1 MTGVSLPI
9 SCLFCS
15 RSGQR
20 PPKRRPA
27 FEPPVTDIKGESTC
41 GSRPQNM
48 VAFLLYRKEK
58 PRASSLSFLLSPAW
72 ACRKSRPEGSP
83 KRPAP
88 PLFLSPPRPLPA
100 ARPCTGQFLC
110 TFQEFF
116 EKLLN
121 CFCFCAI
128 ILAKYLKY
136 FYILLCSARRQGA
149 CAVRPLFQKRAAWQR
164 PPRGLLSAALR
175 KEGIFCP
182 AFCLTP
188 CLSYSCSAWAL
199 RPILP

>member
-27 FEPPVTDIKGESTC
+27 FEPLVTDIKGESAR

-58 PRASSLSFLLSPAW
+58 PRASSLSFLLPPAR
-72 ACRKSRPEGSP
+72 ACRKSRPEGTP
-83 KRPAP
+83 KRPTS
-88 PLFLSPPRPLPA
+88 PLFLSPPAAPCRPPMHRAISLHFSGIFRKA
-100 ARPCTGQFLC
+100 VELFLFLC
-110 TFQEFF
+110 
-116 EKLLN
+116 
-121 CFCFCAI
+121 
-128 ILAKYLKY
+128 YY
-136 FYILLCSARRQGA
+136 FGKISKIFLCSARRQGA

>member
-20 PPKRRPA
+20 PSKRRPA
-27 FEPPVTDIKGESTC
+27 FEPLVTDIKGESAR
-41 GSRPQNM
+41 GFRPQNM
-48 VAFLLYRKEK
+48 VVFLLYRKEK
-58 PRASSLSFLLSPAW
+58 PRASSLSFLLPLRGPA
-72 ACRKSRPEGSP
+72 AKAALKAPQKG
-83 KRPAP
+83 P
-88 PLFLSPPRPLPA
+88 PLPFFSPPRPLPA

>member
-27 FEPPVTDIKGESTC
+27 FEPLVTDIKGESAR
-41 GSRPQNM
+41 GFRPQNM
-48 VAFLLYRKEK
+48 VAFYYTAKRSQEQAAF
-58 PRASSLSFLLSPAW
+58 PSFCPLRGPA
-72 ACRKSRPEGSP
+72 AKAALKAPQNG
-83 KRPAP
+83 P
-88 PLFLSPPRPLPA
+88 PLPFFSPPPRPLPA

-116 EKLLN
+116 KKLLN

-128 ILAKYLKY
+128 ILVKYLKY

-199 RPILP
+199 RPISP

>member
-27 FEPPVTDIKGESTC
+27 FEPLVTDIKGESTC

-48 VAFLLYRKEK
+48 VAFYYTAKRSQEQAAF
-58 PRASSLSFLLSPAW
+58 PSFCPLRGPA
-72 ACRKSRPEGSP
+72 AKAAL
-83 KRPAP
+83 KAP
-88 PLFLSPPRPLPA
+88 QKGRPLPFFSPPA
-100 ARPCTGQFLC
+100 APCRPPMHRAISLHFSGIFRKAVELFLFLC
-110 TFQEFF
+110 
-116 EKLLN
+116 
-121 CFCFCAI
+121 
-128 ILAKYLKY
+128 YY
-136 FYILLCSARRQGA
+136 FGKISKIFLCSARRQGA